1 MMNKV
6 LIVYVDSHAHVW
18 EGNLDENYSLEETVD
33 FLIAIGYKDFDLIET
48 PLDIETYS
56 KLFRENVRLH

>member
-6 LIVYVDSHAHVW
+6 LIVYVDSYAHVW

-33 FLIAIGYKDFDLIET
+33 FLISIGYKDFDLVET
-48 PLDIETYS
+48 PLDVETYS
-56 KLFRENVRLH
+56 KLFRENV